1 MLNSYERGDQLI
13 HVNVWT
19 PQEVSSEERAMLEKM
34 QQSERFK
41 PNPEKNEKSLF
52 DRVKEMFG

>member
-1 MLNSYERGDQLI
+1 LI

-19 PQEVSSEERAMLEKM
+19 PQEVNSEEKAMLEKM

-41 PNPEKNEKSLF
+41 PNPEKNEKSFF